1 VVLPSTSPHKTPVA
15 LLALG
20 AALALTA
27 CEEESIG
34 RLTVKGAFEPAALDF
49 GEVTVGTEKSLMAS
63 FKNTGSAV
71 FTIDDVTLTESFTI
85 YGVKGN
91 LKGKQIIAG
100 TSLDLEVAYLARAEG
115 EVNGQLVLTSGDVT
129 VTLDLHAI
137 GVMRRVPVLTM
148 QPASLSFGAIE
159 LGAVARQDVV
169 ITNSGNAPGVIDRVT
184 LMSTGAD
191 VTGTDEYRQ
200 DLGLPITIAEGT
212 SVTVPILFAPTTEGT
227 KSELMYFGASGA
239 TAPLELTLT
248 GEGRIPLGEILCS
261 PSRLSFGPVERGQQ
275 RTLTVDCSARGGPA
289 RVIGVS
295 TSGSADPYFSVAPV
309 NTTDLLS
316 GQAVTISVTYAPD
329 GLPSTHF
336 GSLTVS
342 YSGGNGAATV
352 DVPLEG
358 DVVPPPPTAT
368 AISVILRWNSDDTD
382 VDLHLVQ
389 PGALAFSPEDC
400 YFANSAPDWSVP
412 GDTSDDPFLDVD
424 DVDGRGPENI
434 NLNATPA
441 GNYRVMVHYYTDN
454 NQGPTTATVEV
465 YVAGNLAGTF
475 SRQLDCDNLWTVG
488 TVNWNGNGGTFSP
501 STTTLPQTGQGSC
514 L

>member
-1 VVLPSTSPHKTPVA
+1 MVLRSTSPHKTA

-34 RLTVKGAFEPAALDF
+34 RLTVKGAFEPDALDF
-49 GEVTVGTEKSLMAS
+49 GEVIVGTEKSLMAS

-71 FTIDDVTLTESFTI
+71 FTIDDVTLSPSFTI

-91 LKGKQIIAG
+91 LKGKEIIAG
-100 TSLDLEVAYLARAEG
+100 TSLELEVAFLATAEG
-115 EVNGQLVLTSGDVT
+115 EVNGQLTLVSGDVT
-129 VTLDLHAI
+129 VSMDLHAI

-148 QPASLSFGAIE
+148 APSSLSFGAIE

-169 ITNSGNAPGVIDRVT
+169 ITNSGTAPGVIDRVT

-200 DLGLPITIAEGT
+200 DYGLPITIAEGT
-212 SVTVPILFAPTTEGT
+212 SVTVPIIFAPTQEGT
-227 KSELMYFGASGA
+227 RSDVMYFGTSGA

-248 GEGRIPLGEILCS
+248 GEGRIPLGEVLCA

-289 RVIGVS
+289 RII
-295 TSGSADPYFSVAPV
+295 SANTNNSSDPYFSVAPV
-309 NTTDLLS
+309 GTTDLQP
-316 GQAVTISVTYAPD
+316 GQAVTLSVTYTPD
-329 GLPSTHF
+329 GLPATHF
-336 GSLTVS
+336 GTLSVL
-342 YSGGNGAATV
+342 YSGGSGNSST

-358 DVVPPPPTAT
+358 EVVPPPPTAT
-368 AISVILRWNSDDTD
+368 AISVILRWNSNNTD
-382 VDLHLVQ
+382 VDLHLVE
-389 PGALAFSPEDC
+389 PGALAFSDPTDC
-400 YFANSAPDWSVP
+400 FYANSNPDWGVS

-424 DVDGRGPENI
+424 DVDGFGPENI
-434 NLNATPA
+434 NLNSTAA
-441 GNYRVMVHYYTDN
+441 GNYRVLVHYFSDH